1 MNVNTFT
8 QQVQL
13 LHGRLTQLYQDANAS
28 VQLEANLLLPVA
40 FKELGIASEA
50 LEVAAAK
57 LLQQTEELAATRVQ
71 IAVEHQRYQ
80 SLIEFMPNAYLVS
93 DAQGKIQ
100 EANPAAAKLFNV
112 EQSSMVDKLL
122 VSFLQVQ
129 ERPAF
134 RSKLTQ
140 LHQCDRVQ
148 EWTVPMQTRKG
159 EFFDAALSVTPLW
172 DGEGKLASLGW
183 IVRDITERK
192 RAQLALLS
200 HDYDPSQDRPR
211 HFYSKGELISLEPQ
225 KLWLVCQGI
234 VKLSTMS
241 ESGDEI
247 LVGLAGASMP
257 FGSTMTSLSIYQAT
271 ALTQNVELVSI
282 SLEEIAA
289 SPRLS
294 QALLPQISDRVRQ
307 TERLL
312 AIAGKRQVKDRL
324 YYLLLWL
331 KQEFGQTV
339 AQGTRLNVRLTHQD
353 LADACCTT
361 RVTIT
366 RELSKLQKQGKITFD
381 SQHYIV
387 FSSTLSNQAA

>member
-172 DGEGKLASLGW
+172 DGEGKLARLGW

-387 FSSTLSNQAA
+387 FSSTLSKQAA